1 MSYAPIALFVYNRP
15 EHTRRTVEALNA
27 NAEAVDSAL
36 YIFSDAPRNS
46 AASSPVAEIR
56 EYIHTISGFQSV
68 TVIER
73 EYNFGLANSVIS
85 GVTQLCEQYGQAIV
99 LEDDLLVSEYFLAYM
114 NQALE
119 TYKGYDEVMQISGY
133 MFPVEVD
140 IEEDAFFLP
149 LTTSWGWATWQRA
162 WQKFDPS
169 ASGYARLNAD
179 CKLRKA
185 FDLDG
190 AYPYYKMLESQFN
203 GEVDSWAIRWYL
215 NVFLSDG
222 LVLYPKR
229 SLVLNAGMDGS
240 GTHGDTL
247 NDKLELICDFKVR
260 TLPTELRFQHECLD
274 KISHYFKNKRSNRF
288 WNRLKSISP
297 IKKRSEGS
305 L

>member
-1 MSYAPIALFVYNRP
+1 MNYAPIALFVYNRP
-15 EHTRRTVEALNA
+15 EHTRRTVEALKA
-27 NAEAVDSAL
+27 NAEAADSAL
-36 YIFSDAPRNS
+36 YIFSDAPKNS
-46 AASSPVAEIR
+46 AASSTVAEIR
-56 EYIHTISGFQSV
+56 EYIHTISGFQGV

-85 GVTQLCEQYGQAIV
+85 GVTQLCEQHGRVIV
-99 LEDDLLVSEYFLAYM
+99 LEDDLLVSEHFLAYM

-119 TYKGYDEVMQISGY
+119 TYESYDEVMQISGY
-133 MFPVEVD
+133 MFPVEVA
-140 IEEDAFFLP
+140 IEEDTFFLP
-149 LTTSWGWATWQRA
+149 FTTSWGWATWQRA

-169 ASGYARLNAD
+169 AGGYARLSAD
-179 CKLRKA
+179 RKLQKA
-185 FDLDG
+185 FDLNG

-229 SLVLNAGMDGS
+229 SLVLNVGMDGS
-240 GTHGDTL
+240 GTHGDIS
-247 NDKLELICDFKVR
+247 NDNLELICDFKVR
-260 TLPTELRFQHECLD
+260 TLPTELRFQYECLD

-288 WNRLKSISP
+288 WDRLKSMPP